1 MRKDVGGAHSGF
13 AESAEREGV
22 VAFGKAFALIVV
34 DELMVMEFRL
44 GEIEERLQE
53 TVHVG
58 RRQEVFAPG
67 DVRDVLGRIVAD
79 DGEMVGGANVL
90 AGENDVA
97 EEERVDGSFA
107 MFEVVEGQW
116 SGQSGG
122 FLCIETPGGFFV
134 GGDVFEIAA
143 GAGVKWPFGAVRGI
157 GEMVQ
162 FRFDFPSGAE
172 AGIDHV
178 EGF

>member
-1 MRKDVGGAHSGF
+1 M
-13 AESAEREGV
+13 
-22 VAFGKAFALIVV
+22 
-34 DELMVMEFRL
+34 
-44 GEIEERLQE
+44 
-53 TVHVG
+53 
-58 RRQEVFAPG
+58 
-67 DVRDVLGRIVAD
+67 
-79 DGEMVGGANVL
+79 
-90 AGENDVA
+90 
-97 EEERVDGSFA
+97 
-107 MFEVVEGQW
+107 
-116 SGQSGG
+116 
-122 FLCIETPGGFFV
+122 CIETPGGFFV

>member
-1 MRKDVGGAHSGF
+1 MRKDVGRAHSGF

-44 GEIEERLQE
+44 GEIEEGLQE
-53 TVHVG
+53 TVRVG

-97 EEERVDGSFA
+97 EEERIDGGFA

-116 SGQSGG
+116 PGPSGG

-134 GGDVFEIAA
+134 GRDVFEITA
-143 GAGVKWPFGAVRGI
+143 GAGVKWSFGAVRGI
-157 GEMVQ
+157 GEMAQ
-162 FRFDFPSGAE
+162 FGFDFPSGAE
-172 AGIDHV
+172 AGIDYV
-178 EGF
+178 E

>member
-1 MRKDVGGAHSGF
+1 M
-13 AESAEREGV
+13 
-22 VAFGKAFALIVV
+22 AFGKAFALSVV

-67 DVRDVLGRIVAD
+67 DVRDLLGRIVAD

-90 AGENDVA
+90 AGENDVS
-97 EEERVDGSFA
+97 EEERVDGGFA
-107 MFEVVEGQW
+107 MFKVVEGQC

-122 FLCIETPGGFFV
+122 FLCIETPGGFSV
-134 GGDVFEIAA
+134 SWDVSEIAA
-143 GAGVKWPFGAVRGI
+143 GAGIKWPLGAVRGI
-157 GEMVQ
+157 GEMAQ